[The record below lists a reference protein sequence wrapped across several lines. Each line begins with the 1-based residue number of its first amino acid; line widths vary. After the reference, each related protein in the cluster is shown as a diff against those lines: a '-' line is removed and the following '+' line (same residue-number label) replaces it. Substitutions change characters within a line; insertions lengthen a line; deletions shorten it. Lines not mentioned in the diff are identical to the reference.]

1 MQFINNFFNNIIS
14 FITKK
19 TLKAPFYNT
28 FQQLQHKTKEI
39 SPFEKEI
46 LDNFFKIIPK
56 QIDDIMVPRS
66 DICAVSIEVEIDELS
81 ETVKNKGH
89 TRLIVYRDTLD
100 DIVGFVHI
108 KDLYAAV
115 SSDKKFNI
123 RNIIRK
129 PLMVVK
135 SMGLLDLL
143 REMQKHRTHIACVV
157 DEYGGT
163 DGLVTMEDV
172 VSELIGP
179 IEDEHEAIH
188 VKKRNNYEI
197 INDNTLIISG
207 RMELEELEKLIAIK
221 LFDEEVDD
229 FNTVSGLILAKA
241 GCMPNLKEVVQ
252 LNDRVK
258 AEIIAKDQRS
268 IKKVKIM
275 LEML

>member
-1 MQFINNFFNNIIS
+1 MQFISNFFNNILS

-19 TLKAPFYNT
+19 TLKPHFYET
-28 FQQLQHKTKEI
+28 FQQLQNKTKEI
-39 SPFEKEI
+39 GQLEKEI
-46 LDNFFKIIPK
+46 LDNFFKIITK
-56 QIDDIMVPRS
+56 QIDDVMIPRS
-66 DICAVSIEVEIDELS
+66 DICAVSIDVELDELS
-81 ETVKNKGH
+81 EVVKNKGH
-89 TRLIVYRDTLD
+89 TRIIVYGDTLD

-115 SSDKKFNI
+115 SSAKKFNI

-143 REMQKHRTHIACVV
+143 REMQKHRTHMACVV

-179 IEDEHEAIH
+179 IDDEHEAIH

-197 INDNTLIISG
+197 ISSNAIVING
-207 RMELEELEKLIAIK
+207 RMELDELEKIISIK
-221 LFDEEVDD
+221 LYDEEEGD

-241 GCMPNLKEVVQ
+241 GYMPNLKEVIE
-252 LNDRVK
+252 LNDKVK

-275 LEML
+275 F

>member
-1 MQFINNFFNNIIS
+1 MQFISNFFNNILS

-19 TLKAPFYNT
+19 TLKPPFYET
-28 FQQLQHKTKEI
+28 FQQLQNKTKEI
-39 SPFEKEI
+39 GQLEKEI
-46 LDNFFKIIPK
+46 LDNFFKIITK
-56 QIDDIMVPRS
+56 QIDDVMIPRS
-66 DICAVSIEVEIDELS
+66 DICAVSIDVELDELS
-81 ETVKNKGH
+81 EAVRNKGH
-89 TRLIVYRDTLD
+89 TRIIVYGDTLD

-115 SSDKKFNI
+115 ASAKKFNI

-143 REMQKHRTHIACVV
+143 REMQKHRTHMACVV

-197 INDNTLIISG
+197 INSNAIVING
-207 RMELEELEKLIAIK
+207 RMELDELEKIISIK
-221 LFDEEVDD
+221 LYDEEEDD
-229 FNTVSGLILAKA
+229 FNTVGGLILAKA
-241 GCMPNLKEVVQ
+241 GYMPNLKEVVE

-275 LEML
+275 F

>member
-1 MQFINNFFNNIIS
+1 MQFISNFFNNILS

-19 TLKAPFYNT
+19 TLKPPFYET
-28 FQQLQHKTKEI
+28 FQQLQNKTKEI
-39 SPFEKEI
+39 GQLEKEI
-46 LDNFFKIIPK
+46 LDNFFKIITK
-56 QIDDIMVPRS
+56 QIDDVMIPRS
-66 DICAVSIEVEIDELS
+66 DICAVSIDVELDELS

-89 TRLIVYRDTLD
+89 TRIIVYGDTLD

-115 SSDKKFNI
+115 SSAKKFNI

-143 REMQKHRTHIACVV
+143 KEMQKHRTHMACVV

-172 VSELIGP
+172 VSELIGR

-197 INDNTLIISG
+197 INSNTIVING
-207 RMELEELEKLIAIK
+207 RMELDELEKIISIK
-221 LFDEEVDD
+221 LYDAEEDD
-229 FNTVSGLILAKA
+229 FNTVSGLILEKA
-241 GCMPNLKEVVQ
+241 GHMPNLKEVVE
-252 LNDRVK
+252 LNDKVT
-258 AEIIAKDQRS
+258 AEIMVKDQRS
-268 IKKVKIM
+268 IKKVKIIF
-275 LEML
+275 